1 MSQSGGSEELVL
13 ASDFGVLDRVDELAV
28 RYGRLAGFDDGPL
41 MEIAIAVVEAVT
53 NAIVHGNKCDESK
66 TVRMR
71 IEWEPGMFALTVHD
85 EGEGFDLA
93 CVMDPTEPDR
103 CMETSGRGIYIMR
116 QVMDTV
122 DYEMGEGS
130 GTTLRLT
137 KSLRPD

>member
-13 ASDFGVLDRVDELAV
+13 ASDFAVLDRVDELAV
-28 RYGRLAGFDDGPL
+28 KYGRLAGFEDGPL

-53 NAIVHGNKCDESK
+53 NAIVHGNKRDTAK
-66 TVRMR
+66 RVKMR
-71 IEWEPGMFALTVHD
+71 IEWEPGKFGLTVHD
-85 EGEGFDLA
+85 EGDGFDLT
-93 CVMDPTEPDR
+93 CVMDPTDPER

-122 DYEMGEGS
+122 DYEMGEGQ

-137 KSLRPD
+137 KSM